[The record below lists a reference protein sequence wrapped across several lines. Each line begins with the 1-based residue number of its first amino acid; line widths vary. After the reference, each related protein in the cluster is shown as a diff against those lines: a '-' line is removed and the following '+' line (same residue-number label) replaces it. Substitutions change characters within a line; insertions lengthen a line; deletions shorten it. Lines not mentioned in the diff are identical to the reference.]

1 MALKGWGVRGDSSIY
16 FEGGIGSKFKLF
28 TTNREIQTKLKKLIG
43 GYVGSFLVQD
53 IPPPS
58 FSIFAQSIRQNSRVN
73 LDRFCPLIVGL
84 PIPSLVEYAQII
96 AQNSKSWA
104 SSSSC
109 RFQGKYKDNLH
120 HPPDSHERS

>member
-16 FEGGIGSKFKLF
+16 FEGGVGSKFKLF

-43 GYVGSFLVQD
+43 GYVGNFLVQD

-58 FSIFAQSIRQNSRVN
+58 FSIFAAQSIRQNSRVN
-73 LDRFCPLIVGL
+73 FDQFNPLIVGL

-96 AQNSKSWA
+96 AQNSKS
-104 SSSSC
+104 
-109 RFQGKYKDNLH
+109 
-120 HPPDSHERS
+120 